1 LHQAE
6 RNYHWRSI
14 NHNGNATVMSNN
26 AATRREREAVIRH
39 LVARPRYLPVDS
51 PRSSIHP
58 LDRNR

>member
-14 NHNGNATVMSNN
+14 NHNGNATVMSNS

-39 LVARPRYLPVDS
+39 LVARPRYLPADS
-51 PRSSIHP
+51 PRS
-58 LDRNR
+58 